1 MPTKELL
8 VDIGNYLEGNYNMG
22 SAAAQVVDETTKAIN
37 TGSGGRTG
45 QTNLKP
51 QGRYFDKQIA
61 DKTSL
66 DENLRSAGT
75 QTHDFI
81 MKGPGEK
88 NALSETTKLV
98 QHWLDETSNILS
110 GDTRGKNRAARNKK
124 KYDQQIQDLQDKL
137 NASSQSY
144 GQDKG
149 KKKKKK
155 GLLAMN
161 TPSAKASRFRSGKRR
176 FRVKPGSGTG
186 VNVAGSG
193 GSTVGTS

>member
-22 SAAAQVVDETTKAIN
+22 GAARGAGHQVDEFTRAVN

-45 QTNLKP
+45 QTDLKS
-51 QGRYFDKQIA
+51 QGKNIDTHNQRELGKVQSGE
-61 DKTSL
+61 TRPN
-66 DENLRSAGT
+66 EN
-75 QTHDFI
+75 
-81 MKGPGEK
+81 
-88 NALSETTKLV
+88 NALAMFAKGVT
-98 QHWLDETSNILS
+98 HAIDETSNFLA
-110 GDTRGKNRAARNKK
+110 GDPRGYNRE
-124 KYDQQIQDLQDKL
+124 QQRKRDAKAQAEAMANRTTGAFAQD
-137 NASSQSY
+137 NN
-144 GQDKG
+144 

-186 VNVAGSG
+186 VNVG
-193 GSTVGTS
+193 GSSGSASVGTS

>member
-22 SAAAQVVDETTKAIN
+22 GAVETVGKNIDHVANQT
-37 TGSGGRTG
+37 TGGDSKHY
-45 QTNLKP
+45 QN
-51 QGRYFDKQIA
+51 QGRGFDQ
-61 DKTSL
+61 
-66 DENLRSAGT
+66 SAGGT
-75 QTHDFI
+75 TD
-81 MKGPGEK
+81 MLMRGPGEE
-88 NALSETTKLV
+88 NAVKVGFDMLMHPVNEVLNFV
-98 QHWLDETSNILS
+98 S
-110 GDTRGKNRAARNKK
+110 GDPRGHNQKVAKEREAKAQAEAMANRTTGAFA
-124 KYDQQIQDLQDKL
+124 QDDK
-137 NASSQSY
+137 
-144 GQDKG
+144 

>member
-22 SAAAQVVDETTKAIN
+22 GGVGKVVDETTKYV
-37 TGSGGRTG
+37 SDRTG
-45 QTNLKP
+45 LGTHTDLESQGKKIDKHYLDQTNVDDQI
-51 QGRYFDKQIA
+51 QGGMRHA
-61 DKTSL
+61 H
-66 DENLRSAGT
+66 DEV
-75 QTHDFI
+75 
-81 MKGPGEK
+81 MKGPGDK
-88 NALSETTKLV
+88 HALAVAGDWVT
-98 QHWLDETSNILS
+98 HWIDEGSNFLA
-110 GDTRGKNRAARNKK
+110 GDPRGQNRAARQKK
-124 KYDQQIQDLQDKL
+124 QQQQQMQDLQDKL
-137 NASSQSY
+137 NAASQSY
-144 GQDKG
+144 GQDKA

-176 FRVKPGSGTG
+176 FRVRPGSGTG